1 MKKKGLLWIILGLL
15 LIAAA
20 FSIIG
25 YNVVDNIRAKHA
37 SQKALQELEAMIKDM
52 PEVDYPEYMRYPDM
66 EMPVKKIDDREYVG
80 MISLPSIGRE
90 LPVISDWNYENL
102 ETAPCRYAGSAY
114 KNNMVICAHN
124 YDSHF
129 GLISNLNYGD
139 SIIFTDMAGNVF
151 EYRVTE
157 VVSLE
162 PTENEIMK
170 NGEWDLTLFTC
181 TLNGADRVTVR
192 CELIDK

>member
-1 MKKKGLLWIILGLL
+1 MKKKGLLWIVLGLL

-139 SIIFTDMAGNVF
+139 SIIFTDMVGNVF